1 MFSKQGEL
9 DLARVLKALI
19 DAGDIEPRPG
29 FRGAGLVDH
38 GPAGVRQGYANPKGN
53 PLFGT
58 EITGAIHKGKIL
70 PKNQEKLNKL
80 MEIITESNNNY
91 TKSITSNLS
100 LIHI

>member
-38 GPAGVRQGYANPKGN
+38 GPAGVRQGYAVTLTKEHKKNIKAYSKQRTTY
-53 PLFGT
+53 FG
-58 EITGAIHKGKIL
+58 AL
-70 PKNQEKLNKL
+70 
-80 MEIITESNNNY
+80 
-91 TKSITSNLS
+91 
-100 LIHI
+100 

>member
-38 GPAGVRQGYANPKGN
+38 GPSGP
-53 PLFGT
+53 
-58 EITGAIHKGKIL
+58 
-70 PKNQEKLNKL
+70 
-80 MEIITESNNNY
+80 
-91 TKSITSNLS
+91 
-100 LIHI
+100 

>member
-38 GPAGVRQGYANPKGN
+38 GPAGVRQGYAKKKNLPPIKKKAPARLEFYEFLKKNPNIKFKTAQDLLKKAN
-53 PLFGT
+53 
-58 EITGAIHKGKIL
+58 IL
-70 PKNQEKLNKL
+70 TCPRW
-80 MEIITESNNNY
+80 
-91 TKSITSNLS
+91 
-100 LIHI
+100 